1 MRNHKSFLLTSH
13 FSLLTILLL
22 LCSPAAVHA
31 QWEPDVRL
39 TYNDSSSM
47 LCSSDY
53 GRAVSVDSQGG
64 VHVVWYDFRDPP
76 PGKGEIYYKRSTDW
90 GNSWGPDVRL
100 TFDSSYS
107 WNPVI
112 DVERQGQIH
121 VAWLDRR
128 YGFVWGIFYKRST
141 DGGASWEPD
150 VSLSDSGQF
159 DYLFLRGIT
168 SDEQGWVHLVCI
180 NRVLNPPGPIQ
191 LWHRRSRDGGS
202 TWDPW
207 SLVKDSVASYDAT
220 LASGRDHD
228 VHILTG
234 YPYYLR
240 SSDGGT
246 TWSDTVFTVTPFA
259 LQPRLNVDRAN
270 RVHALWLDQREGP
283 FIYELYYK
291 QSTDGGMTWQPDFR
305 LTHSDTIPDYNPVI
319 AGDSSGR
326 IHVVYVVRNQGL
338 FHKMSTDAGM
348 TWEPSYQIVP
358 NYPNT
363 PHITVDSKVNAH
375 LVFVSQPDTSR
386 RNGEIYY
393 KRWLS
398 SQGVEQYAVPSP
410 DSRFPFSIRPNPF
423 VSYTLVPGHASVRF
437 ALYDISGRRVGVY
450 RGDRVGVGLAPG
462 VYFLRPEGNKDA
474 KPVRVVKLR

>member
-1 MRNHKSFLLTSH
+1 MRNRKSFLLASH
-13 FSLLTILLL
+13 VSLLTLLLL
-22 LCSPAAVHA
+22 LCTPAVVHA

-39 TYNDSSSM
+39 TFNDSSSK
-47 LCSSDY
+47 LCPSDM
-53 GRAVSVDSQGG
+53 GRAVTVDSMGG
-64 VHVVWYDFRDPP
+64 VHVVWIDFRDTPP
-76 PGKGEIYYKRSTDW
+76 DKGEIYYKRSTDW
-90 GNSWGPDVRL
+90 GNSWEADVRL
-100 TFDSSYS
+100 TSDTALS
-107 WNPVI
+107 WYPAVEA
-112 DVERQGQIH
+112 ERQGRIH

-128 YGFVWGIFYKRST
+128 YGFCWEVFYKRST
-141 DGGASWEPD
+141 DGGATWEPD

-159 DYLFLRGIT
+159 NYLFLRGIT
-168 SDEQGWVHLVCI
+168 SDEQGWVHVVCI

-207 SLVKDSVASYDAT
+207 MLVKDSVDSYDAT
-220 LASGRDHD
+220 LASGMGHD

-246 TWSDTVFTVTPFA
+246 TWRDTVLTVTPFA
-259 LQPRLNVDRAN
+259 LKPRLNVDRAN
-270 RVHALWLDQREGP
+270 RVHALWMDQREGP
-283 FIYELYYK
+283 FIYEFYYK
-291 QSTDGGMTWQPDFR
+291 QSTDGGITWQPDFR
-305 LTHSDTIPDYNPVI
+305 LTHSDTIPDSEPVI
-319 AGDSSGR
+319 ASDSTGR
-326 IHVVYVVRNQGL
+326 IHLIYWVQGHGL
-338 FHKMSTDAGM
+338 FYKSSTDAGM

-358 NYPNT
+358 EFSNI
-363 PHITVDSKVNAH
+363 PHISVDSKRNAH
-375 LVFVSQPDTSR
+375 LVYENQPDTSR

-423 VSYTLVPGHASVRF
+423 VSYTLVPGHASERF

-450 RGDRVGVGLAPG
+450 RGDRVGADLTPG
-462 VYFLRPEGNKDA
+462 VYFIKPEEKQSKPLRI
-474 KPVRVVKLR
+474 VKLR